1 MMSKAE
7 LEAEIERLA
16 PFHHKLELPHG
27 LSTFL
32 PGKMRRE
39 IEKTRVSN
47 LIKHAF
53 PPLLDACGGSLEGK
67 RVLDVACNCGG
78 FSFAAAE
85 QGAEHVLGFD
95 VVDHYLEQAALIQR
109 ANAAERVE
117 FRKLDIEKLDPND
130 IGHFDVTFCFGIL
143 YHLENPVL
151 AMKKLADVSSDIML
165 VDTTVM
171 KDNLLERLRK
181 RPLWAM
187 NFPAAANRDSEDS
200 STSLWRAEQRVQFK
214 PNVEGVVQLLK
225 FLGFSS
231 VERIKPTVSGL
242 EKRFYQGRRVAFLA
256 RR

>member
-1 MMSKAE
+1 MMNKAE
-7 LEAEIERLA
+7 LEAELERLA
-16 PFHHKLELPHG
+16 PFHHKLDLPYG

-39 IEKTRVSN
+39 IENTRVSN
-47 LIKHAF
+47 LVKHAF
-53 PPLLDACGGSLEGK
+53 PALLDACGGSLAGK

-85 QGAEHVLGFD
+85 RGADHVLGFD
-95 VVDHYLEQAALIQR
+95 VVDHYLEQAGLIKR
-109 ANAAERVE
+109 ANQVDTVE
-117 FRKLDIEKLDPND
+117 FRNLDIEKLDPDD
-130 IGHFDVTFCFGIL
+130 IGQFDVTFCFGIL

-171 KDNLLERLRK
+171 KDGLLDRFRR

-187 NFPAAANRDSEDS
+187 NFPEAATRDSQDS
-200 STSLWRAEQRVQFK
+200 STSLWRVERRVQFK
-214 PNVEGVVQLLK
+214 PNVEGVVELLK
-225 FLGFSS
+225 FLGFTT
-231 VERIKPTVSGL
+231 VERIKPTASGL
-242 EKRFYQGRRVAFLA
+242 EKRFYKGRRVAFLA